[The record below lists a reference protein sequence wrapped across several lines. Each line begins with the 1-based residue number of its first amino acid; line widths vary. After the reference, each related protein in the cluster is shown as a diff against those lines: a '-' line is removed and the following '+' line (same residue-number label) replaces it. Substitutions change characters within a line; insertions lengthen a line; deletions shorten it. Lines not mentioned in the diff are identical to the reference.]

1 MCQNEKQLINF
12 KSMLALILYFN
23 FSSKAM
29 IIIEATVIRKEKQPG
44 SCLFTE
50 WTDALAHKNR
60 ATKYFK
66 RKKKIPTLSK
76 CRGI

>member
-50 WTDALAHKNR
+50 WTENGAQK
-60 ATKYFK
+60 
-66 RKKKIPTLSK
+66 
-76 CRGI
+76 